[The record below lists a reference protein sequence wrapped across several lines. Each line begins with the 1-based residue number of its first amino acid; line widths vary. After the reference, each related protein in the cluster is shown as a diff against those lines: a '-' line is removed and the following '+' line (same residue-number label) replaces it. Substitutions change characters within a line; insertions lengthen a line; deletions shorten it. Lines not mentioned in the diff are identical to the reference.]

1 MTAKEKLI
9 EKIIDQEWWFFSQV
23 EGIDGRAVCQDRP
36 KTFRRM
42 RRAQHAIFSEATLNL
57 LLNDYLDYQDL
68 GRNPIAEKYAWMMR
82 QTDPTYFAQNLAPQL
97 VMPSPVKV
105 AAIQELADFF
115 ALAQQEFSQNRL
127 ARQVQGRVEQ
137 SGYGEVSSLDY
148 LTGELETWSLGT
160 LYSALQDMQKMSASG
175 RNPVLEIVCN
185 TVKDFKGATS
195 DG

>member
-1 MTAKEKLI
+1 
-9 EKIIDQEWWFFSQV
+9 
-23 EGIDGRAVCQDRP
+23 
-36 KTFRRM
+36 
-42 RRAQHAIFSEATLNL
+42 
-57 LLNDYLDYQDL
+57 
-68 GRNPIAEKYAWMMR
+68 MR
-82 QTDPTYFAQNLAPQL
+82 QTDPTYFAQHLAPQL

-115 ALAQQEFSQNRL
+115 ALAQQEFSQDQL

-175 RNPVLEIVCN
+175 RNPVLEIVRN
-185 TVKDFKGATS
+185 TVKDFKGARF